1 MGTHPEFEGR
11 VAIVTGGGSGIGR
24 ASAVTFARNGA
35 KVVVADR
42 DADAA
47 AGTVELCG
55 GEGAAHATET
65 DVSDP
70 GAVEAMVATALEKFG
85 RLDYAHNNA
94 GVTVSGVPTAEVSL
108 ADWQRVLA
116 VDLTGVFLCM
126 KSEIPAM
133 LESGGGAIVNTAS
146 GLGLVAIAGQP
157 AYVAAKHGVVG
168 LTKAAALEYSEQ
180 GVRVNAVCPGVV
192 RTPLFEEA
200 AAADPAAL
208 ADIESKHPIGRLGT
222 PEEIADGVAWLCSD
236 AATFVT
242 GHALPVDGGYVLP

>member
-1 MGTHPEFEGR
+1 
-11 VAIVTGGGSGIGR
+11 
-24 ASAVTFARNGA
+24 
-35 KVVVADR
+35 
-42 DADAA
+42 
-47 AGTVELCG
+47 
-55 GEGAAHATET
+55 
-65 DVSDP
+65 
-70 GAVEAMVATALEKFG
+70 
-85 RLDYAHNNA
+85 
-94 GVTVSGVPTAEVSL
+94 
-108 ADWQRVLA
+108 
-116 VDLTGVFLCM
+116 M

-192 RTPLFEEA
+192 RTPLFEAA